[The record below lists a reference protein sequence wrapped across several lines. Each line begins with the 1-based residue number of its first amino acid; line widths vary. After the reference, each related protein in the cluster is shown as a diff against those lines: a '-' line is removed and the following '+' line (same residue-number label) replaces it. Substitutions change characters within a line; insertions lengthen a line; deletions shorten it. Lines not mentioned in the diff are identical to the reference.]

1 MSIPQSNSTQMTEIP
16 VAVEDRTRRT
26 PEAPL
31 TAVSIGNV
39 TNVSTSSGAIPCAS
53 VMIVTE
59 GAVRSGKTST
69 GILTATIVPPT
80 RTTAAMA
87 RTINRFA
94 RDQPISLAIMLYPS
108 FEWLMRVAVGRK
120 LTGKRAK
127 VHAVGAF
134 RHDALPGF

>member
-1 MSIPQSNSTQMTEIP
+1 MTEIP

-26 PEAPL
+26 PAAPL

-39 TNVSTSSGAIPCAS
+39 TRVSTSSGAIPWAS

-69 GILTATIVPPT
+69 GILTATIVPPM

-94 RDQPISLAIMLYPS
+94 KDHPISLAIIVYPS
-108 FEWLMRVAVGRK
+108 FETANVHGRGLEVGWKASQDGRDRRLSLRRAPRLLD
-120 LTGKRAK
+120 LT
-127 VHAVGAF
+127 
-134 RHDALPGF
+134 

>member
-1 MSIPQSNSTQMTEIP
+1 MSVPHSNSTQTTEIP

-31 TAVSIGNV
+31 TVVSIGNV
-39 TNVSTSSGAIPCAS
+39 TKVSTSSGAIPCAS
-53 VMIVTE
+53 VMMVTE

-94 RDQPISLAIMLYPS
+94 KDQPISLAIMFYPS

-120 LTGKRAK
+120 LARKRAK
-127 VHAVGAF
+127 VYAISAFHHHA
-134 RHDALPGF
+134 LSGF